1 MADNWYISPI
11 LIHKIT
17 LFVYYNYYLK
27 RLDAKLNEPTNQNS
41 TKVPKVVK
49 SKKNNIIKKLLE
61 NSVM

>member
-1 MADNWYISPI
+1 MI
-11 LIHKIT
+11 IHKIT
-17 LFVYYNYYLK
+17 PFVHYNYYLK

-49 SKKNNIIKKLLE
+49 PKKDNIIKKLFE